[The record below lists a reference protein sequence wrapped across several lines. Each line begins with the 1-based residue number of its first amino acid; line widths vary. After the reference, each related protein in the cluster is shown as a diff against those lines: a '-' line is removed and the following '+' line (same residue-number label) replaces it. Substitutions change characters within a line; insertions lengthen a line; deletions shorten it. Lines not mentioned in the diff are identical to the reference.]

1 MDTDEEVPSYSA
13 AESIRTVL
21 RRPTLRRITRAQLIF
36 GSGMVALPA
45 LIAMVQV
52 DRLGLSIGD
61 IAIAGFTTAS
71 VTVLTFGAWGRL
83 ASRTNGLV
91 TMTSGVMLGTLSMA
105 AFALAPDFAV
115 LLVAGALIGAANA
128 AIDVS
133 WPLLIADH
141 AARDEQAAAAAGL
154 GAIMGL
160 RGLVMPFVIVAPIQA
175 GLIDVTGALLFCV
188 AAGVTGTLLYL
199 RLSGLYRVPVRVAGR
214 AAGMAAAG
222 LRGLSA

>member
-1 MDTDEEVPSYSA
+1 M
-13 AESIRTVL
+13 L
-21 RRPTLRRITRAQLIF
+21 RRVTTAQLVF

-45 LIAMVQV
+45 LIAMVMV
-52 DRLGLSIGD
+52 DRLGLSLGD
-61 IAIAGFTTAS
+61 IAVAGFTGSA

-91 TMTSGVMLGTLSMA
+91 TMTSGTILGTLAMA
-105 AFALAPDFAV
+105 TFALAPDFSI
-115 LLVAGALIGAANA
+115 LLVASALIGAANA

-160 RGLVMPFVIVAPIQA
+160 RGLIMPFVIVLPIQL
-175 GLIDVTGALLFCV
+175 GLLDVTGALLLCV
-188 AAGVTGTLLYL
+188 VAGVTGTTLYL
-199 RLSGLYRVPVRVAGR
+199 RLSGLYRVPARVAGR
-214 AAGMAAAG
+214 AAGLAAAG